1 MKKIFA
7 ILLAL
12 VMVLSLVACNNSNGG
27 EATPTPEGQT
37 EATVTPTPEQD
48 GDNATPTAEPTP
60 EPTPKPL
67 ELLTVAKLNELNE
80 YKVRLIETESGKGKL
95 EYIYA
100 NTASEEDL
108 AESGFTKPLTLVE
121 TIIYDVT
128 ITKKS
133 ETLYEVSG
141 TPSGVKIEIVGEEK
155 DKYMQF
161 IEQMDEDEFKR
172 AIKGETLTGDDL
184 EKLLYEIDG
193 TCTATFTVG
202 ESVDVTLSR
211 KFTQWGSRESVEEI
225 KEIVN
230 GTFKAFKRFENGALV
245 QDGLNAEE

>member
-67 ELLTVAKLNELNE
+67 ELLAVAKLNELNE

-100 NTASEEDL
+100 NTAPAEDL
-108 AESGFTKPLTLVE
+108 KEAGFTQSLTLVQ

-128 ITKKS
+128 IIKKS
-133 ETLYEVSG
+133 DTVYEASG
-141 TPSGVKIEIVGEEK
+141 TPSGVKLEIVGAEK
-155 DKYMQF
+155 DKYMQMMQ
-161 IEQMDEDEFKR
+161 QMDDEEFKR
-172 AIKGETLTGDDL
+172 AVGGETLTGDDL

-193 TCTATFTVG
+193 TCAATFTVG
-202 ESVDVTLSR
+202 ESVDVKLSR
-211 KFTQWGSRESVEEI
+211 KFTQWGSQESVDHVIEI
-225 KEIVN
+225 EN
-230 GTFKAFKRFENGALV
+230 NAFKTFNRFENGELV